1 MFGLPKTATAPFCPS
16 EVKGTV
22 RIPAGDP
29 AWKIA
34 LRFAGP
40 GLLIAV
46 GYMDPGN
53 WATDIQA
60 GSENGYAMLFVVLLS
75 SLAAIVLQNLSA
87 RLGLATG
94 KDLAVLSRENLHPW
108 QSRSMWLL
116 AEIAIVAC
124 DLAEVLGSA
133 LAFKLL
139 LGVSMPVGVLLTAF
153 DTLVVL
159 GLKGKG
165 FRQVEAIILAL
176 VVTIGLCFFI
186 ELAFVPTDWGGVAR
200 GFVPSLSL
208 LSHKQPLYLA
218 IGILGATVMPH
229 NLYLHS
235 SIVQTRAVR
244 GSQVSLTDAIRLT
257 RFDTIGSLTMAF
269 VVNAAI
275 LILAAS
281 AFHFS
286 GHTGVAD
293 IEDAYHLLDPI
304 AGTAAA
310 SVLFAL
316 ALFASGQSST
326 FTGTIAGQIILEGF
340 LKLSIPCWQRRLITR
355 ALALAPALAGVLL
368 LGDHAV
374 GRMLVLSQV
383 VLSLQLPFAMYPLI
397 RFSGDRRLMSGFAN
411 TGITRLAAWML
422 FAVISSAN
430 AWLVLQVI
438 GVV

>member
-1 MFGLPKTATAPFCPS
+1 MFDLPKTATAPFCPS

-29 AWKIA
+29 AWKTA

-40 GLLIAV
+40 GLLVAV

-60 GSENGYAMLFVVLLS
+60 GSANGYALLFVVLLS
-75 SLAAIVLQNLSA
+75 SLAAIILQCLSA

-94 KDLAVLSRENLHPW
+94 KDLAVLSRENLAPW

-116 AEIAIVAC
+116 AEIAIIAC

-139 LGVSMPVGVLLTAF
+139 LGVSLPVGVLLTAF
-153 DTLVVL
+153 DTLIVL

-165 FRQVEAIILAL
+165 FRQVEAIVLAL
-176 VVTIGLCFFI
+176 VVTIGACFFV
-186 ELAFVPTDWGGVAR
+186 ELAFVPADWHGVAR

-208 LSHKQPLYLA
+208 LSHEQPLYLA

-235 SIVQTRAVR
+235 SIVQTRAVA
-244 GSQVSLTDAIRLT
+244 GTKLGLNDAIRLS
-257 RFDTIGSLTMAF
+257 RFDTVGSLTLAF

-281 AFHFS
+281 AFHSS
-286 GHTGVAD
+286 GQTGVAD

-310 SVLFAL
+310 GILFGL

-340 LKLSIPCWQRRLITR
+340 LNLSIPCWQRRLITR
-355 ALALAPALAGVLL
+355 ALALGPALAGVLL
-368 LGDHAV
+368 LGEHAV

-397 RFSGDRRLMSGFAN
+397 RFSGNRRLMGDFAN
-411 TGITRLAAWML
+411 TTATRFVAWAL
-422 FAVISSAN
+422 FVVISAAN
-430 AWLVLQVI
+430 AWLVLQVF
-438 GVV
+438 GAV